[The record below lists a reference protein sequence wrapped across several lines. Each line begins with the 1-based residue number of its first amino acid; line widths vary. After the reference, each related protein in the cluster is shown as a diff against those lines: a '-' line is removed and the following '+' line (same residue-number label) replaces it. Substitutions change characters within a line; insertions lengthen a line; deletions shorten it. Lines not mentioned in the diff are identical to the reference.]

1 MQTSNQIIALFFTTV
16 VVLTATACRNGTSTQ
31 SSDAAQTLDREG
43 NPVTLPQKIDR
54 IISLGPSN
62 TEILAA
68 LGVADKIVAT
78 DTYSRGIDGLAD
90 DIPLFNMMA
99 PDGEQIL
106 LLEPDVIF
114 VAGMCKTGGIDP
126 FQVLSDVG
134 ICVLFIP
141 TTSSIAGIQED
152 IRFIAKVM
160 DAVEKGDAIVA
171 DMDETIDAI
180 ARTAETIPNRKTVY
194 FEISAESYS
203 LYSFGRDVFLHEMLE
218 MIGAENILADRNQWI
233 AVSDEVILKRNP
245 DVILTNVDAIDEPVK
260 EIMSRPGWD
269 VITAVRNGDV
279 YFIDAA
285 ASSRPTH
292 NVMKSLQQMA
302 KAVYP
307 DKY

>member
-1 MQTSNQIIALFFTTV
+1 
-16 VVLTATACRNGTSTQ
+16 
-31 SSDAAQTLDREG
+31 
-43 NPVTLPQKIDR
+43 
-54 IISLGPSN
+54 
-62 TEILAA
+62 
-68 LGVADKIVAT
+68 
-78 DTYSRGIDGLAD
+78 
-90 DIPLFNMMA
+90 MA

-152 IRFIAKVM
+152 IRFIAKVVN
-160 DAVEKGDAIVA
+160 AVEKGNAIVA
-171 DMDETIDAI
+171 DMDETIDAV
-180 ARTAETIPNRKTVY
+180 AKTAETVTGRKTVY

-285 ASSRPTH
+285 SSSRPTH